1 MVHQT
6 GNRVSFTIRI
16 AGATVGLYL
25 KNAGEEP
32 GLVRTW
38 GICLL
43 FRLKAWLVPKSTQKI
58 SSLLCNCSGKQKAWE
73 PISFW
78 SSYAAVKIDSRVNL
92 FFLKPFPQL
101 TGILD
106 IQTIKLWAKQ
116 KRKKDKKNHKG
127 RVFDPRPHEVV
138 CGRWVCKPQ
147 LYCSAI
153 VGAIRLSLTCYTK
166 GLQHTKPGTHQFTD
180 PKRVLWSLLLWW
192 SGI

>member
-1 MVHQT
+1 M
-6 GNRVSFTIRI
+6 ICI
-16 AGATVGLYL
+16 AGATVWLYL

-32 GLVRTW
+32 GPVRIW

-43 FRLKAWLVPKSTQKI
+43 FRLKSWLLMKSAQKI
-58 SSLLCNCSGKQKAWE
+58 CSLLRNYSGEQKAWD

-78 SSYAAVKIDSRVNL
+78 SLCTAIKIDSSKSVR
-92 FFLKPFPQL
+92 KSFPCL

-106 IQTIKLWAKQ
+106 IQTIKLWAK
-116 KRKKDKKNHKG
+116 KEEKNHQG
-127 RVFDPRPHEVV
+127 HAFGARPGEAV
-138 CGRWVCKPQ
+138 CCRWACKPQ
-147 LYCSAI
+147 FYHSAI
-153 VGAIRLSLTCYTK
+153 VRAIRLSLMRYTK